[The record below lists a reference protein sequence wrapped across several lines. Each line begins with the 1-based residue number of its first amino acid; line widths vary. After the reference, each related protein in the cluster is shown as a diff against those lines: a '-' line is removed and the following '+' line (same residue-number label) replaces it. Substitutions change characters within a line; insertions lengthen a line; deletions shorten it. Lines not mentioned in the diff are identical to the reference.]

1 MNIFQTF
8 QYATLYDAS
17 YNVIHVVD
25 PDVILLQLDDL
36 VYTPHMH
43 VTQCTWIMKTIDN
56 LTWNRDNPFV
66 RVIDNT
72 GCLGWISS
80 NTVQQLL
87 QNKNKFE
94 QLS

>member
-43 VTQCTWIMKTIDN
+43 VTQCTWIMKTIE
-56 LTWNRDNPFV
+56 LTIKLRHNGETVYMSLGIEGMIQDLLDMV
-66 RVIDNT
+66 RVT
-72 GCLGWISS
+72 C
-80 NTVQQLL
+80 
-87 QNKNKFE
+87 
-94 QLS
+94 